1 MKFLA
6 KIFGKR
12 MTATSEYCH
21 IEAYFW
27 LGRLYYTR
35 FDTFVPV
42 HPVSLSGT
50 VAIGSPGSPGM

>member
-42 HPVSLSGT
+42 HPVSLSGRET
-50 VAIGSPGSPGM
+50 K